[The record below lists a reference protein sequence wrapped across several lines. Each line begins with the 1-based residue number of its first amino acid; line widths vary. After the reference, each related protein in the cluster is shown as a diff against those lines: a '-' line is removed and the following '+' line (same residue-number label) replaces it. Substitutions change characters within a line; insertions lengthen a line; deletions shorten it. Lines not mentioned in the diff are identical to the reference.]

1 MTQVG
6 DEVPREDRIT
16 DPALQ
21 QCPVPLYKRL
31 QASDSTVRDE
41 PGLGWLVWREQAIRE
56 IMTDTATYSSE
67 FYGEDGPVHMG
78 VSTEP
83 FSDEVRALIDQF
95 YPMDNALFCV
105 DPPVH
110 NRHRSLARRALS
122 PRWVRSVEPDV
133 SKLANELIDSFVDAG
148 RCELV
153 KQFAI
158 PLPLIIIADKLGVPR
173 DNLTAF
179 RHWSDAIITGN
190 MEVLDNTKRAE
201 IAEVILE
208 YQQYFLERIA
218 ERRAE
223 PADDL
228 LSELI
233 AAQVDDEEI
242 TDKRPLTDSELLTI
256 VGQILAAGNETTSSL
271 IGSGLV
277 IMLQRPDVMEEV
289 RADFSLIPGFV
300 EEVLRYNPPQ
310 RITNRR
316 VKCPA
321 KLHEAD
327 VEAGDLVI
335 THLGAAN
342 YDESLF
348 ESPDTFDLH
357 RENARKHLSF
367 GHGPHFCPGAEL
379 ARTEARISFETLL
392 TRFEDIRLVNA
403 DELTRY
409 PTYSILAWEKIELE
423 FTPAKG

>member
-1 MTQVG
+1 
-6 DEVPREDRIT
+6 
-16 DPALQ
+16 
-21 QCPVPLYKRL
+21 VPLYERL
-31 QASDSTVRDE
+31 QESDSTVRDE

-83 FSDEVRALIDQF
+83 FSDEVRALIDQY

-110 NRHRSLARRALS
+110 NRHRALARRALS
-122 PRWVRSVEPDV
+122 PRWVRSVEGDV
-133 SKLANELIDSFVDAG
+133 RAVANELIDSFVDAG

-158 PLPLIIIADKLGVPR
+158 PVPLIIIADKLGVPR

-242 TDKRPLTDSELLTI
+242 TDKRPLSDSELLTI

-277 IMLQRPDVMEEV
+277 IMLQRPDVMEEI
-289 RADFSLIPGFV
+289 RADFSLIPRFV

-423 FTPAKG
+423 FTPAKR